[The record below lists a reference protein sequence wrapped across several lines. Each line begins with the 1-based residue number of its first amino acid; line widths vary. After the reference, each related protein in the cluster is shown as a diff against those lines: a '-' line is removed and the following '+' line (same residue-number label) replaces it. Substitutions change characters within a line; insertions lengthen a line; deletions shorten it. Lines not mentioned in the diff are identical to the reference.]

1 MLVFHR
7 VFHVD
12 ANMILCSRCHNVSN
26 ILDGMTS
33 PQLENLLVT
42 RNEGNQHGQSVK
54 VSELGW
60 VALPDF

>member
-1 MLVFHR
+1 VLKVSH
-7 VFHVD
+7 
-12 ANMILCSRCHNVSN
+12 VSN
-26 ILDGMTS
+26 ILDGMTC